1 MDRNSKLKQ
10 IMWNT
15 IFWIS
20 LFVALYL
27 SYAVYFV
34 NTVTTK
40 SKWIGLFSGAIAIL
54 LAAVKFVENVYSYS
68 KNPDLIKKI
77 KLYFSGLDGFFV
89 KSAKTILVL
98 VVFFSIFTYKI
109 IGPQFVCAFLIGIV
123 CSIFLNVNNY
133 HALFSTSFREAFDF
147 QNQESFKRI
156 YNTSLSS
163 ALLMYGVMLALCV
176 IIYHM
181 YKDYQML
188 AGFSLGVCVCG
199 FIFSLCSVISKK
211 VTSASGDLLEESEYR
226 NSEERKLLVFADDI
240 NKGIT
245 PSIYQTNNILMSCAG
260 ILIAAISV
268 GMYCMEIMASFLPIV
283 IVTNALFASTFIAAL
298 IRLTKKTDY
307 IKLLIVSMLAEIVLF
322 NAINYFTIK
331 FWLPSCINLLY
342 CLILGSLLGFF
353 AICYLI
359 RNIFY
364 SDKLSSK
371 LINSA
376 SIGIKNLI
384 VQCVKDSC
392 KKTIIPS
399 GLIFASVLLSFWLAY
414 GLENPLL
421 GLWGVILCAIGFLC
435 SAFLPVVFM
444 YLSQH
449 LVNINNFSDMFN
461 KELDLSLIK
470 ETGKK
475 FSLVFNKYLNF
486 SVVIVV
492 IALILSY
499 SVVADLEEIDLINPY
514 VISSLIL
521 GAGIPFIFVY
531 FCINNVIKNSK
542 KIIFETKKELKYHL
556 QNQELSDGIFK
567 LTVKKL
573 SENIS
578 TEVGFSVGIVLLIFF
593 FIAILLKTEALAGFL
608 IGILVSYT
616 GINFIITNASVILKL
631 AQNALDIESIEQT
644 NSAGFENLN
653 VADEVF
659 SFTKNFLSPV
669 LNLLILFL
677 SIVCFAIIPV
687 LISFIK

>member
-1 MDRNSKLKQ
+1 
-10 IMWNT
+10 
-15 IFWIS
+15 
-20 LFVALYL
+20 
-27 SYAVYFV
+27 
-34 NTVTTK
+34 
-40 SKWIGLFSGAIAIL
+40 
-54 LAAVKFVENVYSYS
+54 
-68 KNPDLIKKI
+68 
-77 KLYFSGLDGFFV
+77 
-89 KSAKTILVL
+89 
-98 VVFFSIFTYKI
+98 
-109 IGPQFVCAFLIGIV
+109 
-123 CSIFLNVNNY
+123 
-133 HALFSTSFREAFDF
+133 
-147 QNQESFKRI
+147 
-156 YNTSLSS
+156 
-163 ALLMYGVMLALCV
+163 
-176 IIYHM
+176 
-181 YKDYQML
+181 
-188 AGFSLGVCVCG
+188 
-199 FIFSLCSVISKK
+199 
-211 VTSASGDLLEESEYR
+211 
-226 NSEERKLLVFADDI
+226 
-240 NKGIT
+240 
-245 PSIYQTNNILMSCAG
+245 
-260 ILIAAISV
+260 
-268 GMYCMEIMASFLPIV
+268 
-283 IVTNALFASTFIAAL
+283 
-298 IRLTKKTDY
+298 
-307 IKLLIVSMLAEIVLF
+307 
-322 NAINYFTIK
+322 
-331 FWLPSCINLLY
+331 
-342 CLILGSLLGFF
+342 
-353 AICYLI
+353 
-359 RNIFY
+359 
-364 SDKLSSK
+364 
-371 LINSA
+371 
-376 SIGIKNLI
+376 
-384 VQCVKDSC
+384 
-392 KKTIIPS
+392 
-399 GLIFASVLLSFWLAY
+399 
-414 GLENPLL
+414 
-421 GLWGVILCAIGFLC
+421 
-435 SAFLPVVFM
+435 M

-449 LVNINNFSDMFN
+449 LININNFSDMFN
-461 KELDLSLIK
+461 KELDLSLIE

-486 SVVIVV
+486 SVVIVI

-608 IGILVSYT
+608 IGILISCT